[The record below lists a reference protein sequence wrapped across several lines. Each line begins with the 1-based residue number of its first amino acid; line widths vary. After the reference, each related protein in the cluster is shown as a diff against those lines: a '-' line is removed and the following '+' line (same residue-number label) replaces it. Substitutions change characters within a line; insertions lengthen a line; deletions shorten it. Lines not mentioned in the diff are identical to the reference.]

1 MKKPPSFGRM
11 LEFRPAE
18 SKQSTDLQRSYR
30 DPAQA
35 QEENCECL
43 PAL

>member
-11 LEFRPAE
+11 LEFRPTKL
-18 SKQSTDLQRSYR
+18 KQSTDLQRSYR

-35 QEENCECL
+35 QEENYECL